1 MRAHLPEVGFS
12 DNRDVVAPTSDLKLS
27 VRRGGV
33 LRGRVVGE
41 EGDAVAAFDVV
52 TTYNAGREH
61 RVSRSAHTAGR
72 YALGPID
79 SDSVQISFD
88 ADGFQSRLLTWST
101 IPRGRYTDL
110 PDVVL
115 TARSVHHLTGR
126 VLDAVSGDGIAG
138 ATVVLGTSPRSER
151 RTLTDAEG
159 SFSTTL
165 KDDHDDHVYVEATGY
180 AAQWVAVAPGMDSV
194 VVRLTRGGAIHGV
207 LLAHGAPATG
217 SVGLFRTPGPAIA
230 NVQLDEST
238 AGAFVFE
245 HLQGDY
251 AVAGDVAGYFTRIVD
266 VYVTEGQTAY
276 VRIDVAQ
283 EGDGAIGGSVEGLLG
298 DETASVTVSLPRDGD
313 LSTSNHSAAI
323 FRPQFGLWG
332 GRAVRVGSDARFAFP
347 AVPPGTYDVGLS
359 TSRGRKVHERATVP
373 PGGKVEVNFRL
384 EGVANVLSGTVQK
397 ENSATEACHCWVRAT
412 AKDNDGGG
420 GRSVVSDIGT
430 YRIEG
435 LNRGVYVV
443 VVEERFS
450 DSQLPVAHAAGEVEV
465 DGGSTVF
472 DIQVL
477 ASASLVGVVESDS
490 GPVEAALVTLSR
502 SGQTQRVEYR
512 TESAFDGRFA
522 LGGVGQAEYV
532 LRVYKK
538 GYLPFESATD
548 LRTSL
553 AESVT
558 VELAGNSG
566 LGR

>member
-1 MRAHLPEVGFS
+1 MSWAR
-12 DNRDVVAPTSDLKLS
+12 K
-27 VRRGGV
+27 GG
-33 LRGRVVGE
+33 
-41 EGDAVAAFDVV
+41 AVAAFDVV

-101 IPRGRYTDL
+101 IPGGRYTDL

-115 TARSVHHLTGR
+115 TARSVHHLSGR

-138 ATVVLGTSPRSER
+138 ATVVLGTSTRSER

-165 KDDHDDHVYVEATGY
+165 KDAHDDHVYVEATGY
-180 AAQWVAVAPGMDSV
+180 AAQWVAVAPGTDSL
-194 VVRLTRGGAIHGV
+194 VVRLTRGGAIQGV

-217 SVGLFRTPGPAIA
+217 SVGLFRTPGPALA

-245 HLQGDY
+245 HLHGDY

-266 VYVTEGQTAY
+266 VHVAERQTAY

-283 EGDGAIGGSVEGLLG
+283 EGDGTIGGSVDGLLG
-298 DETASVTVSLPRDGD
+298 DEAATVRVNLLRDGD
-313 LSTSNHSAAI
+313 PSTRDHSAAI
-323 FRPQFGLWG
+323 FRPEYGLWG
-332 GRAVRVGSDARFAFP
+332 GSISPVGRDARFAFP
-347 AVPPGTYDVGLS
+347 TVPSGTYDVGLS
-359 TSRGRKVHERATVP
+359 TSRGRKLHERAIMP

-384 EGVANVLSGTVQK
+384 EGGANVLSGTVQK
-397 ENSATEACHCWVRAT
+397 ENSGTDTCHCWVRAT
-412 AKDNDGGG
+412 AKDNERGR
-420 GRSVVSDIGT
+420 GRSVVSDTGT

-435 LNRGVYVV
+435 LTRGVYVV

-450 DSQLPVAHAAGEVEV
+450 DNQLPVAYAASEVEV

-472 DIQVL
+472 DIQIP
-477 ASASLVGVVESDS
+477 ASASLVGVVESDL

-502 SGQTQRVEYR
+502 SGQPQTVEYR
-512 TESAFDGRFA
+512 TETGFDGRFA
-522 LGGVGQAEYV
+522 LGGLEQAEYV
-532 LRVYKK
+532 LRAYKQ

-558 VELAGNSG
+558 VELARNSE